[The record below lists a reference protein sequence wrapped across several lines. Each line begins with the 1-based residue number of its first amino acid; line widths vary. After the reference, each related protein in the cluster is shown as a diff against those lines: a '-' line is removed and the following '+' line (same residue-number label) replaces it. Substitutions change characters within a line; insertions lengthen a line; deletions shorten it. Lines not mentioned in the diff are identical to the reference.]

1 VNEDGRVQTVG
12 FADPKLLAAYHAL
25 ESGTFEDRRLHAAL
39 AQAVKTL
46 KENPEAGPK
55 VPRPLW
61 PRAYVRSY
69 GIDNLRKLDLP
80 DGWRLTYTL
89 KGSRIEVMSVILE
102 WMSHKQYEKRFGYQ
116 VR

>member
-1 VNEDGRVQTVG
+1 MNEPQRVQTVG
-12 FADPKLLAAYHAL
+12 FADPKLLQAYHAL
-25 ESGTFEDRRLHAAL
+25 ESGTFEDRQLHSIL

-46 KENPEAGPK
+46 KSNPEAGPK

-61 PRAYVRSY
+61 PRIYIQAY

-89 KGSRIEVMSVILE
+89 KGSRVEVMSVILE
-102 WMSHKQYEKRFGYQ
+102 WMTHKQYEKRFGYK
-116 VR
+116 VG